1 MLMYTYVGDVGNL
14 LNNIISLINDYLLKS
29 QH

>member
-1 MLMYTYVGDVGNL
+1 MLMYTYVGDMGNL